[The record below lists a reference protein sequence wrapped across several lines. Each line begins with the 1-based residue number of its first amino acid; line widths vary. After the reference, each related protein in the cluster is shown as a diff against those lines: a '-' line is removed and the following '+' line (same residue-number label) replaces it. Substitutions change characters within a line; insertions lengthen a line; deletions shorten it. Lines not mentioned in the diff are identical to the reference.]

1 MGNWAML
8 RFTKF
13 ETETEKA
20 YLVKLHHTKEIWLP
34 KRFCRRMIVNKKLG
48 GNVQIP
54 EWLYIEKIGSE
65 PPAEDYTYIVTKHTP
80 EKIDPVENN
89 TIKKLKK

>member
-8 RFTKF
+8 RFTKY
-13 ETETEKA
+13 ETATEKA
-20 YLVKLHHTKEIWLP
+20 YLVKLHHTEMWLP
-34 KRFCRRMIVNKKLG
+34 KRFCRNLITNKKLG

-54 EWLYIEKIGSE
+54 EWLYVEKIGNA
-65 PPAEDYTYIVTKHTP
+65 PPEEDYTYKIEKHIP
-80 EKIDPVENN
+80 KKIERLKNN